1 MRKGNGKRV
10 MPMASSN
17 IMILD
22 KYECLWEG
30 PTLTIFIFSKQ
41 ILLEILTFLEVELK
55 DQYNGK
61 KVRREDFRDTK
72 FLERFRRGKRIKEE
86 ERSMGG
92 NELQFQRLTSSYSD

>member
-1 MRKGNGKRV
+1 MRV

-41 ILLEILTFLEVELK
+41 ILQEILTFLGVELK
-55 DQYNGK
+55 DQHNGK
-61 KVRREDFRDTK
+61 KVRRREDFRDMK

-86 ERSMGG
+86 SNMGG
-92 NELQFQRLTSSYSD
+92 KWITISKANKYSD